1 MRTVR
6 LEGLCSFRADRAV
19 LARAKSLIRF
29 FRTSERNGSGDPV
42 LRNCDRGC
50 LSESDDAGRLFPG
63 RFVGQVCSRIF
74 FFYESIINEL
84 YRKRVCFERGSL
96 RFASGRRFASVS
108 SMRER
113 KCVFAGFLYVFE
125 EKSGFPSTNEM
136 MGIFFVRSGRRRDLR
151 TTGVR
156 ILPIATF

>member
-1 MRTVR
+1 M
-6 LEGLCSFRADRAV
+6 A
-19 LARAKSLIRF
+19 IRF
-29 FRTSERNGSGDPV
+29 FEIAIEDVFPSPTTPAACFR
-42 LRNCDRGC
+42 
-50 LSESDDAGRLFPG
+50 DDLCV
-63 RFVGQVCSRIF
+63 VG